1 MSSDDDLEEG
11 LNALAEDAFS
21 LVGLG
26 LDGIDVLKAAVAVD
40 ATWAEILL
48 FWGVRIVPDLARISL
63 ADLCIYFSALSATS
77 FL

>member
-40 ATWAEILL
+40 AA
-48 FWGVRIVPDLARISL
+48 
-63 ADLCIYFSALSATS
+63 
-77 FL
+77 